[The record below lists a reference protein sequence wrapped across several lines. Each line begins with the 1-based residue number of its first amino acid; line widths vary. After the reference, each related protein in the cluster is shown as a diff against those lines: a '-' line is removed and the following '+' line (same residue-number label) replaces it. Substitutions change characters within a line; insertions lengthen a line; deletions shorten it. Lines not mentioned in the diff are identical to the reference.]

1 MGNRL
6 TRVYTRTGDQGATGL
21 ADGSR
26 LAKNDP
32 RVHCMGEVDELNAF
46 IGLALC
52 LLEDGPAQKVLF
64 AVQHD
69 LFDIGAELCQPG
81 KHLITDEYVDGLESS
96 ADEFNASLSEL
107 KEFILPGG
115 TQAVACLH
123 LARTVCRRVER
134 SLVELNDQQAI
145 NPVTCRYINRLS
157 DLLFIISRAQAHSEG
172 SGEVYW
178 NSKYSRLN
186 RGDKSE

>member
-6 TRVYTRTGDQGATGL
+6 TRVYTRTGDAGSTGL

-26 LAKNDP
+26 RAKND
-32 RVHCMGEVDELNAF
+32 RRLHCMGEIDELNACL
-46 IGLALC
+46 GLALSA
-52 LLEDGPAQKVLF
+52 LDDGSIQQALF

-81 KHLITDEYVDGLESS
+81 KELIDETYVSALENL
-96 ADEFNASLSEL
+96 ADEFNSDLPPL

-115 TQAVACLH
+115 SPAAAGIH

-134 SLVELNDQQAI
+134 GLVSLAEQEAVNEHTRQ
-145 NPVTCRYINRLS
+145 YINRLS
-157 DLLFIISRAQAHSEG
+157 DLLFILSRAQSQQEDG
-172 SGEVYW
+172 GDVYW

-186 RGDKSE
+186 R

>member
-1 MGNRL
+1 MGNR
-6 TRVYTRTGDQGATGL
+6 VSKVVTRTGDKGSTGM

-26 LAKNDP
+26 REKNDA
-32 RVHCMGEVDELNAF
+32 RVHCLGEIDELNAH
-46 IGLALC
+46 IGIVLS
-52 LLEDGPAQKVLF
+52 LLQKGAAQDLLF
-64 AVQHD
+64 AIQHD

-81 KHLITDEYVDGLESS
+81 KQLIGEDYVSALEMSVEELNAGLP
-96 ADEFNASLSEL
+96 AL

-115 TQAVACLH
+115 TPVVAAIQ

-134 SLVELNDQQAI
+134 GLVDLAQQEPS
-145 NPVTCRYINRLS
+145 NPVTCRYLNRLS
-157 DLLFIISRAQAHSEG
+157 DLLFILGRRQAQDEG

-186 RGDKSE
+186 RDQ